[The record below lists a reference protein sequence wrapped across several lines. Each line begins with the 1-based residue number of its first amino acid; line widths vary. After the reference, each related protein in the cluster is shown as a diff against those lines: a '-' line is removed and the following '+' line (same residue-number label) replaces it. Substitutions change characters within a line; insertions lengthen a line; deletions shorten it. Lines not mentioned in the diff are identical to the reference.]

1 MLIVQAKIDIKK
13 HPIYVECNL
22 NDVKKNDVIIIK
34 YNSIEYIGT
43 VTNTNIGDNKK
54 YDGRMIRIASKK
66 DIKSNLINIRDS
78 NRAFKKCNSLIKKN
92 KLDMRLLSASYSY
105 DRKQLLFQYVADER
119 VDFRILAKELATIYK
134 TRIELRQIG
143 IRDKASIVSGL
154 GMCGRELCCSKFL
167 KSIDTVSINMAK
179 NQHLALNPS
188 KINGC
193 CGRLLCC
200 LNYEDD
206 IYKELNNNLPRVGDI
221 VSTEKGDGKVVN
233 VQILKHSYTVDLGN
247 NEFIEIKV
255 DMPCNG
261 SSS

>member
-1 MLIVQAKIDIKK
+1 MIVQAKIESKK
-13 HPIYVECNL
+13 SPIYVECNL
-22 NDVKKNDVIIIK
+22 NDVKKNDIIIIK
-34 YNSIEYIGT
+34 YNTLEYIGT
-43 VTNTNIGDNKK
+43 VTNIKVDENQK
-54 YDGRMIRIASKK
+54 YDGRIVRIASKK
-66 DIKSNLINIRDS
+66 DIKNNLYNIKEA
-78 NRAFKKCNSLIKKN
+78 NKAFKKCNSLIKKY
-92 KLDMRLLSASYSY
+92 KLEMRLLSANYSY
-105 DRKQLLFQYVADER
+105 DKKQLLFQYVADER
-119 VDFRILAKELATIYK
+119 VDFRALAKELAKLYK

-200 LNYEDD
+200 LNYEDKV
-206 IYKELNNNLPRVGDI
+206 YKECKKGLPNIGDV
-221 VSTEKGDGKVVN
+221 VSTEKGEGKVIS
-233 VQILKHSYTVDLGN
+233 VQILERTYTVDLGN
-247 NEFIEIKV
+247 NEIIEVKE
-255 DMPCNG
+255 DKYCNG